1 MGSLLL
7 HRAFSLVELVVVM
20 VILGIVAAVAI
31 PRIADSV
38 AGQRVD
44 MAARRLNNDFVVVR
58 EMARSG
64 SQSYT
69 MTFDSSALS
78 YEIKGDTTSVVLLG
92 REPYGL
98 TRLDASFGDSGSTEI
113 TVDGYGT
120 WGDGGTVRLASGNRT
135 VSVVVGVE
143 ESRVVKDERIV
154 DDVVKE
160 VGATASAAAKGL

>member
-1 MGSLLL
+1 
-7 HRAFSLVELVVVM
+7 
-20 VILGIVAAVAI
+20 VILGIVAAVAV

-44 MAARRLNNDFVVVR
+44 MAALRLSNDLSVVQ

-78 YEIKGDTTSVVLLG
+78 YAIKGDTTSVVSLG

-98 TRLDASFGDSGSTEI
+98 TRLQASFGDTGSTEI

-120 WGDGGTVRLASGNRT
+120 WGDGGTVKLSSGNRA

-143 ESRVVKDERIV
+143 EARVVKDERDV
-154 DDVVKE
+154 DAVVKE
-160 VGATASAAAKGL
+160 VGATVSAVAKGL